1 MLSCSLSLVKS
12 SRGVVMSLNPS
23 KFRYRKRCNNSE
35 KSYFRH
41 FGGHF
46 TTPVLSTG
54 LASRDFFVSPDVL
67 HKSTDFCLPTTNF
80 TTLGAIDTWRL
91 AAILPGLFWGW
102 ANNKNDQSIS
112 PGHTCLPNL
121 AEIRACLGTQNALMN
136 FLHFGGHFPR
146 PFWVQV
152 LPLETFLVALMS
164 STCLPNLVCLRQIN
178 YCGTP

>member
-23 KFRYRKRCNNSE
+23 KFRYRKRCNNTE

-91 AAILPGLFWGW
+91 ATIL
-102 ANNKNDQSIS
+102 
-112 PGHTCLPNL
+112 
-121 AEIRACLGTQNALMN
+121 
-136 FLHFGGHFPR
+136 PR
-146 PFWVQV
+146 PFWVRTNKKRDLGV
-152 LPLETFLVALMS
+152 LTGHTCVPNVVEIRSRLGTQTAMTNFALRRPFCHAPFEHRFC
-164 STCLPNLVCLRQIN
+164 T
-178 YCGTP
+178 